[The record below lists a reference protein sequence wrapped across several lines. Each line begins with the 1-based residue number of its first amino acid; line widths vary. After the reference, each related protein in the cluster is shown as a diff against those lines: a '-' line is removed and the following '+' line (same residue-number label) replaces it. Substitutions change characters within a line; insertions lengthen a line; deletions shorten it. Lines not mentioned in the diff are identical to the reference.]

1 MFRARGLNS
10 LLQAGRL
17 FTTIPIVDI
26 QPLINPTST
35 LAEKKTVGNALDQ
48 ACRDVGFFYVINHGI
63 PDTTTE
69 ETLST
74 ARSFFQSATPDQKQQ
89 LKLLPSTHYRGYQS
103 LGQNVTRYIDS
114 DGTPKFQRDWHEALD
129 YYREVVD
136 DTHSPSSSATS
147 GNGDGLAP
155 LFTSQVSPS
164 PIHGT
169 NPWPSDFPL
178 FHYHLQHYI
187 QGCLSLGSTIM
198 KGIALGLGLQDV
210 DTFTHLAADNYWVVR
225 VIHYP
230 KLNDSN
236 SNTGNPSSSLSLSE
250 IERSKQLSCGEHTD
264 YGFLTI
270 VNQEQGVSALQVK
283 NASTGEWIPAD
294 PIPGALVCNIGDMM
308 RVLTHGEYKPTL
320 HRVIND
326 GNANGGKRSRVSVPF
341 FYECGFDTIIEPL
354 KELRKDGK
362 EGEYESVR
370 YGKHLENKVLS
381 NFELEEVSSGSSSGG
396 GGGG

>member
-1 MFRARGLNS
+1 MKMFRPRGLNS
-10 LLQAGRL
+10 LLQAGTL

-35 LAEKKTVGNALDQ
+35 LAEKIIAGNALDQ

-63 PDTTTE
+63 PVTTTE
-69 ETLST
+69 GTLST

-89 LKLLPSTHYRGYQS
+89 LKLSPQTHYRGYQS
-103 LGQNVTRYIDS
+103 LGQNVTRYTDS
-114 DGTPKFQRDWHEALD
+114 DGTPNFQRDWHEALD

-136 DTHSPSSSATS
+136 DNQLPSSAT
-147 GNGDGLAP
+147 GVNGDGLTP
-155 LFTSQVSPS
+155 LFRSQVSPS

-169 NPWPSDFPL
+169 NPWPSDFPR
-178 FHYHLQHYI
+178 FHNHLQHYI

-210 DTFTHLAADNYWVVR
+210 DTFSHLAADNYWVVR

-230 KLNDSN
+230 ELYNIN
-236 SNTGNPSSSLSLSE
+236 SNTSNPSSSLSE
-250 IERSKQLSCGEHTD
+250 IERSRQLSCGEHTD

-283 NASTGEWIPAD
+283 NASTGEWIAAD

-320 HRVIND
+320 HRVINV
-326 GNANGGKRSRVSVPF
+326 GYGNGGNSRSRVSVPF

-354 KELRKDGK
+354 KELRKDGN

-370 YGKHLENKVLS
+370 YGKHLEDKVLS
-381 NFELEEVSSGSSSGG
+381 NFELEEASSGSGSGG
-396 GGGG
+396 GG